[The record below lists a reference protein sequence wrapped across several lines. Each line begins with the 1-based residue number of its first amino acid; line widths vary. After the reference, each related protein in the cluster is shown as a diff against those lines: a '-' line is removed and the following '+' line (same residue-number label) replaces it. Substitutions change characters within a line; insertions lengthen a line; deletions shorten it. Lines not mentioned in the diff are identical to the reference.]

1 MKKLL
6 FAAVALFVSV
16 QLYAQGPLHNFF
28 QRFED
33 PGKGKVAYIKKGTKT
48 LGIRGGYR
56 NLNAAGLAGGDGY
69 SILSLLNI
77 GSGQA
82 QLWNVAPKFDYFVA
96 DDLSLGVRLEY
107 SGYLVDTDLKLD
119 FRDILGG
126 ILDYDASD
134 PADAEALAALNVQV
148 SSRHMVHHKGGLSI
162 VSRKYLSFFGSSMF
176 AVFGEAALFGS
187 YGVTTSHPR
196 EENTE
201 KIRYTNTL
209 QLGLKVAGG
218 LAVRFRDGSTVTASI
233 PLFGAGF
240 TSTAQDKVWLN
251 AHNKARMN
259 AFNVS
264 RTLDFL
270 GLQIGYFRSL
280 GK

>member
-1 MKKLL
+1 MKRLL
-6 FAAVALFVSV
+6 FAVLAFAVSV
-16 QLYAQGPLHNFF
+16 HVFAQGPMHNFF

-33 PGKGKVAYIKKGTKT
+33 PEKGKVAYIKKGTKT
-48 LGIRGGYR
+48 IGLRGGYR

-69 SILSLLNI
+69 SVLSLLNI
-77 GSGQA
+77 GSGQF
-82 QLWNVAPKFDYFVA
+82 QVWNVTPKFDYFVA
-96 DDLSLGVRLEY
+96 DDFSLGVRLEY

-126 ILDYDASD
+126 IFDYDASD

-148 SSRHMVHHKGGLSI
+148 SSRHMIHHKGGLSL
-162 VSRKYLSFFGSSMF
+162 VGRRYLSFFGSSMF
-176 AVFGEAALFGS
+176 AVFGEANLFGS

-196 EENTE
+196 QENTT
-201 KIRYTNTL
+201 KIRYTNTF
-209 QLGLKVAGG
+209 QVGLKVAGG

-233 PLFGAGF
+233 PLFGAAF
-240 TSTAQDKVWLN
+240 TSTAQDKTWLN

-264 RTLDFL
+264 RSLDFL
-270 GLQIGYFRSL
+270 GLQIGYFRSI